1 MDPKGQVVSI
11 GYGCE
16 YKGIILHELMH
27 TVGFFHTNSR
37 PDRDAYVIVYTKN
50 IRPGE
55 WCICYRSVVL
65 GIYTKQNQIEELKS
79 LRPQIGL
86 VHKRSEALYNSNL
99 TNHFTPVANQ
109 NMPG

>member
-16 YKGIILHELMH
+16 YKGIILHELLH

-55 WCICYRSVVL
+55 CYRSVVL

-86 VHKRSEALYNSNL
+86 AHKRTTALYNSNL
-99 TNHFTPVANQ
+99 ANRFTRMANQ
-109 NMPG
+109 NMP